1 MLVPT
6 GHPFPKLQLNG
17 IMFRPL
23 KPTVPLK
30 SLKSLKRTLLLK
42 PLKPPETSATITSGN
57 SRGWKRFL
65 ANHWHFVA
73 CLVCIGMAVSSIYY
87 TMYKRRHGLRS
98 TIHKIDCTLIRGTF
112 TCPNHFTTGSINIV
126 VSALCRRYIYEIGGT
141 PFVLVNGFKT
151 GHIVVPA
158 SEHLV
163 IRDARPDCRIT
174 AHRSSHSVLSP
185 PIANTLIWI
194 TSSKHSAF
202 TLTVDGEVVL
212 DRAPANML
220 QSERNGDWIAYTM
233 DIRGNSVNIVGN
245 AQDPIHIYGDKL
257 LHSA

>member
-1 MLVPT
+1 MLVQT
-6 GHPFPKLQLNG
+6 GRPFPKLQLNG

-23 KPTVPLK
+23 RPLRPLRPPLTVPLK
-30 SLKSLKRTLLLK
+30 SLKSLQ
-42 PLKPPETSATITSGN
+42 PLKPPETSPTTV
-57 SRGWKRFL
+57 KRFL
-65 ANHWHFVA
+65 VHHWHFVA
-73 CLVCIGMAVSSIYY
+73 LLVCIGMAVSSLYY

-158 SEHLV
+158 SENLV

-185 PIANTLIWI
+185 KIANTLIWI

-233 DIRGNSVNIVGN
+233 DIRGNSVNIVGD

-257 LHSA
+257 LQTA